1 MQNHFMSSTPTQV
14 FSDLTETK
22 RFLNITPS
30 ETDQDAK
37 IDVSRNMADNYI
49 NTQINLHDVIP
60 ISPSPPALTSLASAL
75 AAAQYNYFQSPEKT
89 DVLKD
94 VHAWEIRVQDFI
106 LATFAK
112 KNPNGLAG
120 GVTFGATSA
129 MTGNTSS

>member
-1 MQNHFMSSTPTQV
+1 MSSTPTQV

-37 IDVSRNMADNYI
+37 IDVARNLADNYV
-49 NTQINLHDVIP
+49 NTQINLHEAIP

-89 DVLKD
+89 DLLKD
-94 VHAWEIRVQDFI
+94 VKAWESRIQDFI
-106 LATFAK
+106 LANFAK
-112 KNPNGLAG
+112 KNPTGLSG
-120 GVTFGATSA
+120 GDTFGVTTS
-129 MTGNTSS
+129 MTGNI

>member
-1 MQNHFMSSTPTQV
+1 MSSAPTQV

-30 ETDQDAK
+30 ETDQDDK
-37 IDVSRNMADNYI
+37 IDVSRNLADNYI
-49 NTQINLHDVIP
+49 NTQINLHDVVP

-94 VHAWEIRVQDFI
+94 IKSWEGRVQDFI

-112 KNPNGLAG
+112 KNPTGLTGGTAF
-120 GVTFGATSA
+120 GVTSG
-129 MTGNTSS
+129 MTGNT